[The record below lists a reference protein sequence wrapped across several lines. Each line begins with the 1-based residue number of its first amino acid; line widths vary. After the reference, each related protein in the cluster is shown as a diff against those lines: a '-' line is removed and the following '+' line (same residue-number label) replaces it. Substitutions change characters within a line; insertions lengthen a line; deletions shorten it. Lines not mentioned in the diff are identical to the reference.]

1 MKSKQDGCVHPSV
14 TCGTYQI
21 EMAGEP
27 QHCEA
32 LSPRLFPFECC
43 AFLCLLLSPC
53 FLSNK
58 ASALYSSF
66 LITKAEELF
75 VSLVVG

>member
-1 MKSKQDGCVHPSV
+1 MSAGILQLRVVHTKEKWRVNPNTV
-14 TCGTYQI
+14 R
-21 EMAGEP
+21 P
-27 QHCEA
+27 F
-32 LSPRLFPFECC
+32 PRLFPFECC

-66 LITKAEELF
+66 LITKTEESF